1 MKNVVLTCSARG
13 FVSDIF
19 ANNALTDENA
29 NVIIGYTSETKTIAE
44 AMKETAGN
52 NKNKITLKQ
61 L

>member
-1 MKNVVLTCSARG
+1 MKTVVITGSTRG

-29 NVIIGYTSETKTIAE
+29 NVIIRYTSETKTIAE

>member
-1 MKNVVLTCSARG
+1 MKTVVLTGSARG

-19 ANNALTDENA
+19 ANNALTDENV
-29 NVIIGYTSETKTIAE
+29 NVIIGYTLETKTIAE
-44 AMKETAGN
+44 AMKETADN